1 MERVRQ
7 GRRPV
12 FNLAPFIPM
21 TLLRQ
26 KGLGFNR
33 VLRMAEDMA
42 EAALLSFEVG
52 FESTTLPFDLNVEGE
67 LLGGPIHY
75 HDEVEGHPVYPTM
88 GLRRVETPD
97 DLVIPEDLASKGRLP
112 EITRAIRLVKEHP
125 TCRGA
130 VGVFIPGP
138 FTLAGQVMDPDKL
151 FLMVLKHPEAL
162 GRILDCLTELIVR
175 LRDLYAAAGAEYV
188 TIEEGGATTISPLS
202 FNSLVLPRLKK
213 IFEFK
218 TIPQAL
224 SLTGRSDKYLELIL
238 ECRPNAIGVDQE
250 CRLEAVLDRLPP
262 DLPLFAVCGAYD
274 LLATTKPDDIRR
286 AVRAC
291 LNKGVRFPIPPADI
305 CPPGKPEN
313 IAAFVDEVRNGA
325 A

>member
-1 MERVRQ
+1 
-7 GRRPV
+7 
-12 FNLAPFIPM
+12 M

-26 KGLGFNR
+26 KGLVFNR
-33 VLRMAEDMA
+33 VLRKAEDMA
-42 EAALLSFEVG
+42 QAAVLSFEVG
-52 FESTTLPFDLNVEGE
+52 FESTTLPFDLNVEAE
-67 LLGGPIHY
+67 LLGGSIHY

-97 DLVIPEDLASKGRLP
+97 DLVIPEDLASTGRLP

-125 TCRGA
+125 ACRGA

-138 FTLAGQVMDPDKL
+138 FTLAGQIMDQDKL
-151 FLMVLKHPEAL
+151 FLMVIKHPEPL
-162 GRILDCLTELIVR
+162 GRILDGLAELIVR
-175 LRDLYAAAGAEYV
+175 LQMIYTAAGADYA

-202 FNSLVLPRLKK
+202 FKSLLLPRLKK

-218 TIPQAL
+218 TIPRAL

-238 ECRPNAIGVDQE
+238 ECGPDALGVDQE
-250 CRLEAVLDRLPP
+250 CRLETVLDRLPP
-262 DLPLFAVCGAYD
+262 DQPLFAVCGAYD
-274 LLATTKPDDIRR
+274 LLARAEPDDVRR

-291 LNKGVRFPIPPADI
+291 LNMGVRFPIPPADI

-313 IAAFVDEVRNGA
+313 IAAFVDEVRNGFT
-325 A
+325 